1 MYKVGDLVF
10 YENTGVCRVTNVAVS
25 NFSGVD
31 TNQLYY
37 FLKPL
42 YQESVIYTP
51 VSNEKVFIRPIIS
64 ADQAEQL
71 IDTIPSIQPEVYH
84 SRLQSQLVAHYESSL
99 KTHDL
104 GELIKLTMSI
114 YAKKHSAEQQY
125 RKFGAIDEKYMK
137 CAEELLFGEMSAALD
152 IPKNEVQEYIA
163 ARVSGKRKRKS
174 GELPQN

>member
-1 MYKVGDLVF
+1 MYKVGDMVF
-10 YENTGVCRVTNVAVS
+10 YESTGVCRVANVALS
-25 NFSGVD
+25 RFSGVD
-31 TNQLYY
+31 ANQMYY

-51 VSNEKVFIRPIIS
+51 VGNEKVFIRPIIS

-71 IDTIPSIQPEVYH
+71 IDAIPSILPEAYH
-84 SRLQSQLVAHYESSL
+84 SRLQSQLVEHYESSL
-99 KTHDL
+99 KTHDP

-114 YAKKHSAEQQY
+114 YAKKHSAEQQN

-137 CAEELLFGEMSAALD
+137 CAEELLFGEMAAALN

-163 ARVSGKRKRKS
+163 ARVSGKQKRKS
-174 GELPQN
+174 GGPP